1 MKTQTT
7 PNLNLNNV
15 TKAEE
20 VFQLASKD
28 LIAFGKLFLPDDF
41 MRSETPPFHYEVADC
56 IDDPTVKQLAIILPR
71 GHGKTV
77 LTKASILKDFL
88 FCPSDDMLFYAWV
101 SATQKLSVGNMD
113 YIKHHLEYND
123 KIKYYFGST
132 KGHKWTEEDIELS
145 NGCKLIS
152 KSNVAGIRGGAKL
165 HKRYDLIILDDFEHE
180 QNTITRDARDKN
192 ANLVTAVV
200 YPALEPHTG
209 RLRVNGTPVHH
220 DSFINNLL
228 INHSRA
234 KKAKVDFAWKM
245 ITYKAI
251 TDSNQPLWQ
260 SFFPRSKL
268 EEKKK
273 FYADSGRPQKFFQE
287 YMMEVQSLED
297 SLWTREHIKYWEG
310 YYDYD
315 VEENQNYLVINGERF
330 PVNTFVGC
338 DPATDIDTKESD
350 FSVILAIAI
359 DSENNLYALEYER
372 HRSIPTVGQKS
383 IDGERIGKK
392 GVVDYIMDMHE
403 KYHCISSTVEDVA
416 MNRSV
421 FQALNSE
428 RRRLNKFEIAVIP
441 EKPGGRQ
448 KINRIYSGLSGR
460 FSTGTVHL
468 RENMFDLINEIVTFG
483 PRMAHDDTIETLYY
497 AQMHAFP
504 PNMRKD
510 GESRKWYKPK
520 KKAKHW
526 VVA

>member
-180 QNTITRDARDKN
+180 ANTITRDARDKN

-245 ITYKAI
+245 ITYKAL
-251 TDSNQPLWQ
+251 TENNQPLWQ
-260 SFFPRSKL
+260 SFFPKSKL

-273 FYADSGRPQKFFQE
+273 FYSDSGRPQKFFQE

-330 PVNTFVGC
+330 PVNTFIGC

-428 RRRLNKFEIAVIP
+428 RRRLNKFEVAVIP

-504 PNMRKD
+504 PCMR
-510 GESRKWYKPK
+510 
-520 KKAKHW
+520 
-526 VVA
+526 

>member
-56 IDDPTVKQLAIILPR
+56 IDDPNVKQLAIILPR

-132 KGHKWTEEDIELS
+132 KGNKWTEEDIELG

-180 QNTITRDARDKN
+180 ANTITRDARDKN

-209 RLRVNGTPVHH
+209 RLRVNGTPVHY
-220 DSFINNLL
+220 DSFINNLI
-228 INHSRA
+228 INHARS
-234 KKAKVDFAWKM
+234 KKGNKDFAWKV

-251 TDSNQPLWQ
+251 MPDGSPLWD
-260 SFFPRSKL
+260 SWFPTSKL

-273 FYADSGRPQKFFQE
+273 FYQDSGTPSKFYQE
-287 YMMEVQSLED
+287 YMMEVQSEED
-297 SLWTREHIKYWEG
+297 SVWKRSDIRYWEG
-310 YYDYD
+310 HYEHDSDND
-315 VEENQNYLVINGERF
+315 VNYLYVNGDKV
-330 PVNTFVGC
+330 PVNTFLGC

-350 FSVILAIAI
+350 YSVIMAVAV
-359 DSENNLYALEYER
+359 DMENNLYVLHYER
-372 HRSIPTVGQKS
+372 HKSIPTIGSKS
-383 IDGERIGKK
+383 MSDGEIIGKK
-392 GVVDYIMDMHE
+392 GVVDYILELHE
-403 KYHCISSTVEDVA
+403 KYHCLS
-416 MNRSV
+416 M
-421 FQALNSE
+421 
-428 RRRLNKFEIAVIP
+428 
-441 EKPGGRQ
+441 
-448 KINRIYSGLSGR
+448 RIK
-460 FSTGTVHL
+460 
-468 RENMFDLINEIVTFG
+468 NN
-483 PRMAHDDTIETLYY
+483 
-497 AQMHAFP
+497 
-504 PNMRKD
+504 
-510 GESRKWYKPK
+510 
-520 KKAKHW
+520 
-526 VVA
+526 

>member
-1 MKTQTT
+1 MNINSQ
-7 PNLNLNNV
+7 NV
-15 TKAEE
+15 SEAEE
-20 VFQLASKD
+20 ALRLANKD
-28 LIAFGKLFLPDDF
+28 LISFGKLFLSDDF
-41 MRSETPPFHYEVADC
+41 MRSETPFFHYEIADV
-56 IDDPTVKQLAIILPR
+56 IDNKNIKQVAIIIPR

-77 LTKASILKDFL
+77 LTKASILKDFV
-88 FCPSDDMLFYAWV
+88 FCSKDDFLFYAWV

-113 YIKHHLEYND
+113 YIKYHLEYND
-123 KIKYYFGST
+123 KIKYYFGMM
-132 KGHKWTEEDIELS
+132 KGPKWTEEDIELK

-180 QNTITRDARDKN
+180 ANTITRDARDKN

-228 INHSRA
+228 INYSRA
-234 KKAKVDFAWKM
+234 KKANADFAWKI

-251 TDSNQPLWQ
+251 TKNGESLWT
-260 SFFPRSKL
+260 SFFPKEKL
-268 EEKKK
+268 KEKKK
-273 FYADSGRPQKFFQE
+273 FYSDSGKPQKFYQE

-315 VEENQNYLVINGERF
+315 AEENQNYLVIDGERF

-350 FSVILAIAI
+350 FSVIMAIAI

-383 IDGERIGKK
+383 IDGEIMGRK
-392 GVVDYIMDMHE
+392 GVVDYIMDMHQ

-428 RRRLNKFEIAVIP
+428 RRRLNKFDIAVIP

-448 KINRIYSGLSGR
+448 KINRVYSGLSGR
-460 FSTGTVHL
+460 FSTGTVHI

-504 PNMRKD
+504 PDLRKNERD
-510 GESRKWYKPK
+510 LSWYKPK
-520 KKAKHW
+520 KKAKNW

>member
-1 MKTQTT
+1 MQTA

-15 TKAEE
+15 IKAEE
-20 VFQLASKD
+20 VFELASKD
-28 LIAFGKLFLPDDF
+28 LISFGKLFLPDDF
-41 MRSETPPFHYEVADC
+41 MRSETPPFHYEVADD
-56 IDDPTVKQLAIILPR
+56 IDDPNVKQLAIILPR

-113 YIKHHLEYND
+113 YIKHHLEFND
-123 KIKYYFGST
+123 KIKYYFGAT
-132 KGHKWTEEDIELS
+132 KGNKWTEEDIELK

-180 QNTITRDARDKN
+180 ANTITRDARDKN

-228 INHSRA
+228 INYNRA
-234 KKAKVDFAWKM
+234 KKAKVDFAWKI

-251 TDSNQPLWQ
+251 TKSGDSLWT
-260 SFFPRSKL
+260 SFFPKKKL

-273 FYADSGRPQKFFQE
+273 FYSDSGKPQKFFQE

-310 YYDYD
+310 RYDYD
-315 VEENQNYLVINGERF
+315 IKEGQNYLVISGERF

-350 FSVILAIAI
+350 FSVIMAIAI

-383 IDGERIGKK
+383 TDGEVIGKK
-392 GVVDYIMDMHE
+392 GVVDYIMDMHQ

-428 RRRLNKFEIAVIP
+428 RRRLNKFDVAVIP

-497 AQMHAFP
+497 AQRHSFP
-504 PNMRKD
+504 PDLRKNERD
-510 GESRKWYKPK
+510 LLWYKPK
-520 KKAKHW
+520 KKAKNW
-526 VVA
+526 IVA